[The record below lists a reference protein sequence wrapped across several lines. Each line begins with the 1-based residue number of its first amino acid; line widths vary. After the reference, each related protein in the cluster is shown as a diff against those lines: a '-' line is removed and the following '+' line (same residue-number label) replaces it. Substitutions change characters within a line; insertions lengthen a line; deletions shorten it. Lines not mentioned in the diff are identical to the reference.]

1 MSTAAA
7 AAVIGAA
14 LLGAAPANA
23 QGFSIGIAP
32 GGVGFSYDSGGY
44 CDDYGCPDD
53 FWDYPLYYCPVYFR
67 GQWYDGPVYYR
78 QDGDEY
84 WYWIHG
90 NWRRDQ
96 WNGLRPQWACF
107 DRYGPP
113 LGLDFYVTHGFR
125 VRDDWRRQW
134 EHGHD
139 RNHGLWNGQTHRY
152 DWQGHG
158 GNDWSNQWLG
168 QHGTDHGNWNG
179 SVRGWKGGGDNGGN
193 NQGGSQNNQI
203 KLLGTPGKPPGWSGG
218 YNGSH
223 DHGTVHLY
231 NNGFVGG
238 NGGNPGN
245 GNQGSGNTGGN
256 PGNGNSGGTGHS
268 GTPGWHLNGGST
280 GGNNASGSTGGN
292 TGGSTGGSTSGN
304 SGGNKGGSTGGGT
317 GGSTGGNSGGSTGG
331 STGGNNWTGGNS
343 GGSSGGNGQW
353 SNGNNNNNND
363 DSGHHHTPN

>member
-96 WNGLRPQWACF
+96 WNGARPQWACF

-113 LGLDFYVTHGFR
+113 LGLDFYESHGFR
-125 VRDDWRRQW
+125 IRSEWMNQW
-134 EHGHD
+134 SHD
-139 RNHGLWNGQTHRY
+139 RNHNHGLWNGQTHSY
-152 DWQGHG
+152 DWKGSG
-158 GNDWSNQWLG
+158 GTNWSNQWLG
-168 QHGTDHGNWNG
+168 QHGNDHGNWNG
-179 SVRGWKGGGDNGGN
+179 NVRGWNGGN

-231 NNGFVGG
+231 NNGFIGG

-245 GNQGSGNTGGN
+245 GNQGSGN
-256 PGNGNSGGTGHS
+256 S
-268 GTPGWHLNGGST
+268 GGST
-280 GGNNASGSTGGN
+280 GNGGQGGGN
-292 TGGSTGGSTSGN
+292 TGG
-304 SGGNKGGSTGGGT
+304 
-317 GGSTGGNSGGSTGG
+317 
-331 STGGNNWTGGNS
+331 
-343 GGSSGGNGQW
+343 NGIEIALRIAGKNASAHVDRRSDAVNRDGEDEAGKEGRGQDACHRVLKYPLHYEKDHRLPDEDGINVGRE
-353 SNGNNNNNND
+353 SRRG
-363 DSGHHHTPN
+363 